1 MKYCAAIDLGA
12 SSGRVSIGS
21 LEGSTLQIQEVHRF
35 KHEAHEDS
43 DGALRWEWEK
53 IVEEV
58 TQGLNKAQEFGEI
71 VSIGI
76 DTWAT
81 DYGLLDSNGTLIE
94 QPYCYRDS
102 RTDGFMKSISDSLGA
117 DWIYQR
123 TGIQFIFFNTAYQLH
138 AARLTQ
144 ALKQSQTF
152 LLLPDLLNYHFSG
165 VKSCDVTNAST
176 TQLLNAHSQEWD
188 WELIEKLEIP
198 KQIFPPLHKAG
209 RRIGEIT
216 GHGALDGISVIGVG
230 SHDTA
235 SAVAGVPLNP
245 DKKSAYISS
254 GTWSLVG
261 LELDSPITDGKALSY
276 NITNEIG
283 VADRIRFIKNVSGMW
298 LLEES
303 LRYWKS
309 VGLELS
315 AAQLAQDAHN
325 QLPMPII
332 DPNDPRFAKP
342 GAMPE
347 RIAEYCRETN
357 QMIPSTPA
365 EFARCIFDS
374 LADAYARALAELEDA
389 AQVKVNEINIVGGGS
404 SNDLLN
410 QLTAD
415 ATGLRIIAG
424 PVEAT
429 VMGNLIIQMMSAG
442 WISSLEEGRS
452 LISQSVERKVFIP
465 NVEGR

>member
-21 LEGSTLQIQEVHRF
+21 LEDSTLQIHEVHRF
-35 KHEAHEDS
+35 KHEAHENS
-43 DGALRWEWEK
+43 DGTLRWQWNK

-58 TQGLNKAQEFGEI
+58 IRGLLKAQEFGEI

-76 DTWAT
+76 DTWAV
-81 DYGLLDSNGTLIE
+81 DYGLLDSNGALIE
-94 QPYCYRDS
+94 EPYCYRDS
-102 RTDGFMKSISDSLGA
+102 RTDGLMKSISDSLGP
-117 DWIYQR
+117 DYIYSR

-138 AARLTQ
+138 AARNTRP
-144 ALKQSQTF
+144 LKEAKSF
-152 LLLPDLLNYHFSG
+152 LMLPDLLNYVFSG
-165 VKSCDVTNAST
+165 VQSNDVTNAST

-188 WELIEKLEIP
+188 WELIDKLEIP
-198 KQIFPPLHKAG
+198 RSIFPALHKPG
-209 RRIGEIT
+209 HKLGKIS
-216 GHGALDGISVIGVG
+216 GHGLLDGITVVAVG

-235 SAVAGVPLNP
+235 SAVAGIPLNP
-245 DKKSAYISS
+245 DRSSAYISS

-261 LELDSPITDGKALSY
+261 LELDSPVADAKALSY
-276 NITNEIG
+276 NITNEAG

-309 VGLELS
+309 KGLELS
-315 AAQLAQDAHN
+315 AGQLVQDAR
-325 QLPMPII
+325 QLPRRQII
-332 DPNDPRFAKP
+332 DTNDPRFAKP

-347 RIAEYCRETN
+347 RIAEYCRETL
-357 QMIPSTPA
+357 QDEPKSPA

-374 LADAYARALAELEDA
+374 LADAYAKSLAQLEDA
-389 AQVKVNEINIVGGGS
+389 ANMKVSEIDIVGGGS

-415 ATGLRIIAG
+415 ATGLKVIAG

-442 WISSLEEGRS
+442 WITSLEEGRS
-452 LISQSVERKVFIP
+452 LISKSVERKTILP
-465 NVEGR
+465 KVERG